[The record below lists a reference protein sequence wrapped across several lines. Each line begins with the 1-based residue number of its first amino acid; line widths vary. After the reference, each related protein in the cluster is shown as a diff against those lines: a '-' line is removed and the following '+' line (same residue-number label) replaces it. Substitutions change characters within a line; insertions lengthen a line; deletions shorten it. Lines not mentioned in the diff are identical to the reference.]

1 LIPNRLAKELEV
13 HLFRFDFLN
22 YSQRKY
28 KKLKTIERKRKE
40 PFKEVGVY
48 LTSNRKD

>member
-13 HLFRFDFLN
+13 YLFRFDSVN

-28 KKLKTIERKRKE
+28 KQLKTIERKRKE
-40 PFKEVGVY
+40 PFQEIGF
-48 LTSNRKD
+48 